1 MDYLDGSIY
10 HFRDN
15 VTGLE
20 VDGILEFSGGDY
32 AAIEIKLGF
41 NKVEEA
47 NPFCNFVFNYTL
59 FFWMSM
65 FLIIII
71 NLV

>member
-1 MDYLDGSIY
+1 MDYLDESLY

-47 NPFCNFVFNYTL
+47 KKNLLKFYN
-59 FFWMSM
+59 SM
-65 FLIIII
+65 
-71 NLV
+71 NKKQNSCASS